1 MRPKSIILFER
12 LYLASI
18 AVTAINTWLTYDR
31 TLGQMERDP
40 TLGALGWGA
49 GMFMAVLAVSLLVSL
64 LLYYL
69 VAYRANVIAKWV
81 LVAFT
86 AFGLLGVPGAFAT
99 LAGAELVTVL
109 LLNLLALAAVVMLFR
124 PDARD
129 WFADS
134 YGSDGDPSAG
144 E

>member
-81 LVAFT
+81 LVCIHRVWIARRAGCLRDIGRCRT
-86 AFGLLGVPGAFAT
+86 GYCVAAEP
-99 LAGAELVTVL
+99 AGAGGRCHAVPARCAGLV
-109 LLNLLALAAVVMLFR
+109 R
-124 PDARD
+124 
-129 WFADS
+129 
-134 YGSDGDPSAG
+134 
-144 E
+144 